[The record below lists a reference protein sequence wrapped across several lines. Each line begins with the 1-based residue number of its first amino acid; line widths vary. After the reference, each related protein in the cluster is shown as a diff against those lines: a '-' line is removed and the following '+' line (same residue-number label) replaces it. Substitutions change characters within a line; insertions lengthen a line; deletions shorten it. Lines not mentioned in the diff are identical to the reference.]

1 VIRRRQLGIAVM
13 VVAGAVVVLLAAGR
27 APAVDAGRD
36 RPRPPVV
43 VTVNQAAAH
52 PLTVN
57 EYAAWA
63 GARSRFDIAGRVL
76 SKALGACRM
85 RLGSFHACALPA
97 VSEMAYESDNLAGV
111 TNAFERRDGPCGRAL
126 HTFGIRLGGYMDAA
140 EAFARLPNGNPM
152 SALTRLQRKLL
163 TAEESYALAGLR
175 VRGNCRPG

>member
-1 VIRRRQLGIAVM
+1 M
-13 VVAGAVVVLLAAGR
+13 VAAGAVVVLLAAGR

-43 VTVNQAAAH
+43 VTVNQPATH

-57 EYAAWA
+57 AYAAWA
-63 GARSRFDIAGRVL
+63 GARSRFDIAGREL

-111 TNAFERRDGPCGRAL
+111 TKAFERRHGPCGRAL
-126 HTFGIRLGGYMDAA
+126 HAFGTRLGAYMDAA
-140 EAFARLPNGNPM
+140 EAFARLPDGNPM

-163 TAEESYALAGLR
+163 TAEESYSLAGLR
-175 VRGNCRPG
+175 VRGTCRPG